1 MPPGDDFPTFPDEIY
16 ASMPRLLSD
25 VCSYGISAEDTDM
38 LLLGALTVLS
48 SCLTQISGIYGQR
61 QVYPN
66 LYLFVGA
73 QASAGKGRL
82 TLCRHLVDVVHAD
95 LRRQNVRE
103 WEEYRREKSL
113 YEKSKRKEGGDEP
126 CQPPVRMLFYSCQQ

>member
-1 MPPGDDFPTFPDEIY
+1 
-16 ASMPRLLSD
+16 MPRLLSD

-103 WEEYRREKSL
+103 WEEYHREKSL
-113 YEKSKRKEGGDEP
+113 YEKNKRKEGGDEP
-126 CQPPVRMLFYSCQQ
+126 RQPPVRMLFIPANSSATALFQTLNDNEAHA